1 MDMRTIQGRRLLL
14 ATATSAAC
22 ILASCTSEKPE
33 ETSDGSAG
41 APTRTIAV
49 VPKGTSHEFWKSIH
63 AGAVKAGREHDVEV
77 LWKGPARE
85 DDRDDQIKVVEQFTT
100 RGVDG
105 IVIAPLDDTALVRP
119 LKEAADEDIP
129 VVVIDSGINWDGYVS
144 FAATDNFQGGVL
156 AAEELARLLGG
167 KGKIV
172 VMRYVEG
179 SASTSKREE
188 GFIDTIR
195 SKHPD
200 IEILT
205 DNQYGGAT
213 LEGCIQTAENL
224 LDRYEEIDGI
234 FAPCEPVTV
243 AFMRTLEQS
252 GRKAKT
258 RLVGFDASEALV
270 DGLRTEKVDAL
281 VVQSPFRM
289 GEAGVELLVKHL
301 DGEEAPKRLDTGVAV
316 ITLAN
321 MDEPANK
328 DLLDP
333 PLEKYLN

>member
-1 MDMRTIQGRRLLL
+1 MSLP
-14 ATATSAAC
+14 TSADRPA
-22 ILASCTSEKPE
+22 ILGVAIAAILILTGCTSEKPDE
-33 ETSDGSAG
+33 SSSADSKSN
-41 APTRTIAV
+41 TRTIAV
-49 VPKGTSHEFWKSIH
+49 IPKGTSHEFWKSIH
-63 AGAVKAGREHDVEV
+63 AGAVKAARENNVEV
-77 LWKGPARE
+77 IWKGPARE

-119 LKEAADEDIP
+119 LKEATSEDIP
-129 VVVIDSGINWDGYVS
+129 VVVIDSGINWDGQVS
-144 FAATDNFQGGVL
+144 FAATDNFHGGEL
-156 AAEELARLLGG
+156 AAAELARLLDG
-167 KGKIV
+167 KGKVV

-188 GFIDTIR
+188 GFIDAIR
-195 SKHPD
+195 SNHPD
-200 IEILT
+200 IEILS

-213 LEGCIQTAENL
+213 LEGCLSTAENM
-224 LDRYEEIDGI
+224 LDRYNEIDGI

-243 AFMRTLEQS
+243 AFMRTLGQS
-252 GRKAKT
+252 GRKSKT
-258 RLVGFDASEALV
+258 KLVGFDASKALV
-270 DGLRTEKVDAL
+270 DGLRNGGVDAL

-301 DGEEAPKRLDTGVAV
+301 DGEVVPKRVDTGVAV

-321 MDEPANK
+321 MNEPANA

-333 PLEKYLN
+333 PLEKYLD